1 MSDVE
6 LLCEKS
12 FSGADQE
19 IVDRFVE
26 FQHALIEAD
35 IDKLDEILLDDFKF
49 NQVPNKSQV
58 KSEFISEI
66 EEGSFDFSRSDIM
79 NPTILFD
86 DDDSASLISKVRLT
100 AKVNGREL
108 RWISDT
114 VVNFKKIDG
123 IWHIVGWDS

>member
-6 LLCEKS
+6 LFCEKS

-35 IDKLDEILLDDFKF
+35 TKKLDEILSDDFKLI
-49 NQVPNKSQV
+49 QVPNRSQV

-66 EEGSFDFSRSDIM
+66 EDGSMDFSKSDIM
-79 NPTILFD
+79 DPTILFD
-86 DDDSASLISKVRLT
+86 DDEAASLISKVRLT
-100 AKVNGREL
+100 AKVYGREL
-108 RWISDT
+108 RWISNT
-114 VVNFKKIDG
+114 VANFRKIDG
-123 IWHIVGWDS
+123 IWQVVGWDS